1 MADTDTDT
9 AQTAPTR
16 GAGDRLL
23 TAVEKLGN
31 KLPEPFTLFIILF
44 LITGAISTV
53 MALSGA
59 EVTMPGSDEKLA
71 IKGLFT
77 GEGIAWFTSTI
88 GENYIGFPPLVT
100 VATILL
106 GIGIA
111 DKTGFLSTAIRL
123 GIGNAPR
130 WLLPYAVA
138 FVGVSA
144 SIMADSSFLVVP
156 PLAALA
162 FKAVGR
168 HPVAGLLGGFAAVN
182 AGFSTAVLPTT
193 LDALFAGITNAVMPN
208 VPQVAQTATTVTPLS
223 NYWFNIASSL
233 VLTVICGWL
242 IDKVLEPRLNRQQV
256 PQEESGDPVDPAQ
269 PTTRQ
274 MRAVGGEDA
283 FVPADQ
289 FDQTGP
295 VTAQEKKGLVWGAVA
310 LAVVGIA
317 MIVFALLP
325 ASPWRNDDGGF
336 LPKSPLMDSLV
347 FIIFALFAVGGYV
360 YGRVAGVVRGLK
372 DVPTIMGLALKD
384 LIPFLV
390 IAFVLGQFVAL
401 FNWSGI
407 GSWTAVKLATGL
419 QDAGI
424 TGFPIVVLFILL
436 CSLLNLFITSG
447 SGMWTLMAAVFVPMF
462 GLLGYEPA
470 FVQAAF
476 RIGDSATQVVTPLS
490 PYLVIIL
497 TMLRKYEPKAG
508 LGTVMARL
516 VPFAILF
523 WIGWFIV
530 LCVFY
535 FFDLPLGP
543 GAGIMIGG

>member
-1 MADTDTDT
+1 MTTSPAT
-9 AQTAPTR
+9 ARKPSPGER
-16 GAGDRLL
+16 VLNG
-23 TAVEKLGN
+23 VERLGN

-44 LITGAISTV
+44 LVTGAISTI
-53 MALSGA
+53 MALAGA
-59 EVTMPGSDEKLA
+59 QVKMPGSDKTLE

-77 GEGIAWFTSTI
+77 GEGIAWFTSSI
-88 GENYIGFPPLVT
+88 GQNYIGFPPLVT

-123 GIGNAPR
+123 CIGNAPR

-193 LDALFAGITNAVMPN
+193 LDALFAGITNSVMPN
-208 VPQVAQTATTVTPLS
+208 VPQVAETATVVTPLS

-233 VLTVICGWL
+233 VLTVVCGWL
-242 IDKVLEPRLNRQQV
+242 IDKVLEPRLDRQKV
-256 PQEESGDPVDPAQ
+256 PQEESGDPVDAAQ

-274 MRAVGGEDA
+274 MRAVGNEDA

-289 FDQTGP
+289 YDQTGP
-295 VTAQEKKGLVWGAVA
+295 VTSREKKGLAWG
-310 LAVVGIA
+310 GIA
-317 MIVFALLP
+317 LGLVGAAMLVFALVP
-325 ASPWRNDDGGF
+325 NSPWRNEEGGF
-336 LPKSPLMDSLV
+336 LPKSPLMGSLV
-347 FIIFALFAVGGYV
+347 FIIFVLFAVSGYV
-360 YGRVAGVVRGLK
+360 YGRVAGTVRGMK

-390 IAFVLGQFVAL
+390 IAFILGQFVAL

-407 GSWTAVKLATGL
+407 GSWTAVKLATAL
-419 QDAGI
+419 QDAGV
-424 TGFPIVVLFILL
+424 TGFPVVVLFILL

-497 TMLRKYEPKAG
+497 TMLRRYEPKAG

-516 VPFAILF
+516 VPFALLF
-523 WIGWFIV
+523 WISWFLV

-535 FFDLPLGP
+535 FLDLPLGP
-543 GAGIMIGG
+543 GAGIMIPR